1 MGLDGKIFS
10 FCTHLSIGYW
20 LDRFIKV
27 LHFVLKISFLYS
39 ITGRADTGP
48 IPQLTPSLQRYRQC
62 LVTQFKVTYY
72 PFKVWLTTIIVAP
85 FLQSIFILFYHDFNS
100 VGDFIPSLFSLLLFS
115 FLFSLPSFLFYYLIV
130 FFLEKYQVHGLLVKC
145 IGAILAIVF
154 MLMTYYSLQNIMSGD
169 INHPKTIFFL
179 FAYSICIALSSL
191 LYNLTS
197 QHSL

>member
-1 MGLDGKIFS
+1 MAKYCF
-10 FCTHLSIGYW
+10 
-20 LDRFIKV
+20 RF
-27 LHFVLKISFLYS
+27 LTY
-39 ITGRADTGP
+39 ITNRAWWNTNSR
-48 IPQLTPSLQRYRQC
+48 TSPSPERYRQC